1 MTPARPFAASV
12 AALGVAGV
20 IAVPAPAFA
29 APDSCPRWER
39 YAAQSGAELL
49 KIDKLSVR
57 PQREPGSGRD
67 RDAPPGSGDD
77 AQPPDAP
84 PLEAPTQGAPPHG
97 GPPQG
102 APPHGDSTHGDSTHG
117 GPTRGGGDAS
127 SGNGAR
133 PRAGNGTQP
142 RGGDAGSQPPGRSS
156 KPAKPGAVGSGQSGD
171 ARQNRDDQRGTP
183 KGAQPTDR
191 SSKPAD
197 GSLLGKVGGATGI
210 GDGGQGGGT
219 AGQGGGTGGQR
230 GGTSGQGGQGGGT
243 GGQGGGTGGQG
254 GGTGSQGGGTG
265 SPRWNA
271 GNPGGNGGQSG
282 GAGNES
288 RTTSGQ
294 TDGAGGRTDGAGGQG
309 GGAGGQGGGAGGQGG
324 GRADFAALNA
334 EKLILK
340 KGAATATSPT
350 PELGGSNVGRG
361 YDSFRQPS
369 TGPDPDAREPREI
382 TVRGLHVGEA
392 KSAMIGVAAPNAA
405 AMVRMINSSDR
416 SRVSLPLVQQ
426 APPNKKARQQT
437 TPAAEAGPILMDDG
451 SLTADAS
458 WRDGMACGRTVGD
471 ITRAAATLG
480 AAQVSGNGDTALV
493 SVPEKTQSVS
503 TTALERTAGG
513 ARTVSTASLTAGSFE
528 LLDGAVQ
535 IKVLRTPML
544 RTTMSTADGG
554 AVRYQPA
561 AIVVSGE
568 GIRTTTLDAAGDSM
582 EMTFSERRTESARMP
597 DLAVRTLGDLPLP
610 TIPGLPQVPGGATE
624 SAPAAR
630 PGTSVKISL
639 GKPRQATQG
648 RAIAAKASA
657 ITVGIVQG
665 GRTDDGYGHSA
676 DLSLDMAIGAL
687 ESAAVAPEPG
697 GSGGDLESATA
708 GSGGGLPVT
717 GPGIGVMAVIGGTLL
732 ASGTV
737 AFLLGRRRR
746 RFEA

>member
-57 PQREPGSGRD
+57 PQGKPGSGRD
-67 RDAPPGSGDD
+67 KDARPGIADD
-77 AQPPDAP
+77 AQPH
-84 PLEAPTQGAPPHG
+84 GAPPHG
-97 GPPQG
+97 APPQS
-102 APPHGDSTHGDSTHG
+102 GD
-117 GPTRGGGDAS
+117 DAS
-127 SGNGAR
+127 RSDDTRPHPGDGA
-133 PRAGNGTQP
+133 QP
-142 RGGDAGSQPPGRSS
+142 RGGDAGTRPPSRSS
-156 KPAKPGAVGSGQSGD
+156 KPAAPGAAGSGQSGD
-171 ARQNRDDQRGTP
+171 AKPNGDDQRGAP
-183 KGAQPTDR
+183 KGAKPTDR
-191 SSKPAD
+191 SSSKPAD
-197 GSLLGKVGGATGI
+197 GSLLGKVGGAAGLG
-210 GDGGQGGGT
+210 GDGQNEGA
-219 AGQGGGTGGQR
+219 AGQGGGTGSQGGGGQ
-230 GGTSGQGGQGGGT
+230 GGGGQGGGT
-243 GGQGGGTGGQG
+243 GGQGGWT
-254 GGTGSQGGGTG
+254 S
-265 SPRWNA
+265 
-271 GNPGGNGGQSG
+271 NPGGSG
-282 GAGNES
+282 EPSRGADNES
-288 RTTSGQ
+288 GSTSGHG
-294 TDGAGGRTDGAGGQG
+294 D
-309 GGAGGQGGGAGGQGG
+309 GGQGG
-324 GRADFAALNA
+324 GRADSAAPDNGN
-334 EKLILK
+334 LILSG
-340 KGAATATSPT
+340 GAATATSPT

-369 TGPDPDAREPREI
+369 IGPDSDARGPQEI

-392 KSAMIGVAAPNAA
+392 KSAMIGLASPNAA
-405 AMVRMINSSDR
+405 AMVRMVNGSDR
-416 SRVSLPLVQQ
+416 SRVSSPLVQQ
-426 APPNKKARQQT
+426 APPNKKAREQT
-437 TPAAEAGPILMDDG
+437 TPAAEAGPILMDVG
-451 SLTADAS
+451 SLTADAA

-471 ITRAAATLG
+471 VTRAAATLG

-503 TTALERTAGG
+503 TTALERTAEG
-513 ARTVSTASLTAGSFE
+513 ARTVSTASLTARSFE

-544 RTTMSTADGG
+544 RTTMSTVDGG

-568 GIRTTTLDAAGDSM
+568 GIETTKLDAAGDSI

-597 DLAVRTLGDLPLP
+597 ELAVRTLGDLPLP
-610 TIPGLPQVPGGATE
+610 TIPGLPQVPGGTTE
-624 SAPAAR
+624 SAPAAG
-630 PGTSVKISL
+630 PGTSVRISL

-665 GRTDDGYGHSA
+665 GKTDDGYGRSA
-676 DLSLDMAIGAL
+676 RLSLDMAIGAL

-697 GSGGDLESATA
+697 GGGYLESATA

-732 ASGTV
+732 ASGTI